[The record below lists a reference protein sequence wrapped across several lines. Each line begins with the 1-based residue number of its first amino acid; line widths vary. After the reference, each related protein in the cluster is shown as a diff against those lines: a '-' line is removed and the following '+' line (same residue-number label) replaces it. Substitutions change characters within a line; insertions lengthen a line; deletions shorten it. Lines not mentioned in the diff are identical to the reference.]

1 MNFNEGKPIYLQI
14 ADRIMD
20 DIISGVYKPGERIE
34 SVREY
39 AGRVG
44 VNANTVMR
52 TFTWLTEH
60 ELIYNKRGIGYFI
73 TDTAPGIANEIL
85 RTGFFER
92 EAPYF
97 MERMAR
103 FGTSPEELKSLYE
116 EYLNTQNK

>member
-20 DIISGVYKPGERIE
+20 DVISGAYAPGARIE
-34 SVREY
+34 SVREF

-52 TFTWLTEH
+52 TYTWLQERG
-60 ELIYNKRGIGYFI
+60 IIFNKRGIGYFI
-73 TDTAPGIANEIL
+73 ADDAPEQANTLL
-85 RTGFFER
+85 RSYFFER

-97 MERMAR
+97 LERLAR
-103 FGTSPEELKSLYE
+103 FGITPAELSSRYAAFLG
-116 EYLNTQNK
+116 

>member
-20 DIISGVYKPGERIE
+20 DIVSGVYPPGERIE

-52 TFTWLTEH
+52 TFTWLTDH

-73 TDTAPGIANEIL
+73 SDDAVARANEIL
-85 RTGFFER
+85 RSGFFER

-97 MERMAR
+97 LERMAR
-103 FGTSPEELKSLYE
+103 FGTTPEELSALYT
-116 EYLNTQNK
+116 EYLNSRKI